1 MKPTH
6 IVGGGFVGPVYLQ
19 HKRRNFYWNI
29 DIISTW
35 YKRFVTILHS
45 CLCLFNTHNYLA
57 DIKGNKW
64 QHKKIIISLTQIFFK
79 NVLKKA

>member
-29 DIISTW
+29 DIISIKGLLLF
-35 YKRFVTILHS
+35 YILVYVYSIHI
-45 CLCLFNTHNYLA
+45 YLA

-64 QHKKIIISLTQIFFK
+64 QHKQIIISLTQIFFN